1 MEKTMLVKP
10 YDRDAAD
17 DVFSCLFCR
26 TGHSTEQ
33 GLEEIPSASYQLVV
47 SALELMRWELS
58 GTDRETILRATGIV
72 ENLRDMQKSRE
83 WKRRMDAE

>member
-1 MEKTMLVKP
+1 MVVKP

-17 DVFSCLFCR
+17 DVFSCLFCQ

-33 GLEEIPSASYQLVV
+33 GLEEIPAASYQLVV

-72 ENLRDMQKSRE
+72 AHLRDMQKSRE
-83 WKRRMDAE
+83 WNRKKELNYSQS